1 MFLIGNE
8 KICNYQRP
16 SDNLSEQHLEFQI
29 RLVQQSNGGV
39 DQDSRATHAIV
50 LDSLLPEITSTRQ
63 RVLEQTLAKNEIQ
76 HSFCKLFLKCVEEK
90 TRHQMTEV
98 KANNGIAVELKPNI
112 FLQETGSEK
121 AR

>member
-39 DQDSRATHAIV
+39 DQDFHAIHAIV
-50 LDSLLPEITSTRQ
+50 LDSLLPKITSTR
-63 RVLEQTLAKNEIQ
+63 
-76 HSFCKLFLKCVEEK
+76 
-90 TRHQMTEV
+90 
-98 KANNGIAVELKPNI
+98 
-112 FLQETGSEK
+112 
-121 AR
+121 